1 MKTERKT
8 ATKSRVARILLNNP
22 KGSLSKYRIAKLSNA
37 GYPSVHRLLKQ
48 LEKKKLIEKTT
59 VKDYRGLFE
68 WWQSI
73 QIRSE
78 YRDYLIKDP
87 LALLRNAKLEYG
99 LTTYQAENHT
109 QNYLF
114 ASRTDFY
121 INPHDKLK
129 WHKLLTSN
137 GLVGKGN
144 VRMLVG
150 DEYVFYNSFKRN
162 DLSFVSIPQ
171 IIVDL
176 LIEGGVCVEAAE
188 MLIEKV
194 KNTAL

>member
-1 MKTERKT
+1 METERKT
-8 ATKSRVARILLNNP
+8 PTKSRVARILLNNP
-22 KGSLSKYRIAKLSNA
+22 EGSLTKYRIAKLSKA
-37 GYPSVHRLLKQ
+37 GYSSIHRLLKQ
-48 LEKKKLIEKTT
+48 LEKKKLIEKTK

-68 WWQSI
+68 WWQSM
-73 QIRSE
+73 QMRAE

-87 LALLRNAKLEYG
+87 LALLRSTKLEYG
-99 LTTYQAENHT
+99 LTTYQAENHV

-121 INPHDKLK
+121 INSSDKLK

-137 GLVGKGN
+137 GLVGRGN
-144 VRMLVG
+144 VRMLIG
-150 DEYVFYNSFKRN
+150 DDHVFYNYFKR
-162 DLSFVSIPQ
+162 DELSFVSIPQ

-176 LIEGGVCVEAAE
+176 LTEGSVCVEAAE

-194 KNTAL
+194 KKNAL